1 MNGQEKNIIG
11 KIRVN
16 ELLTAVLEVVIS
28 VLILLLEMNMRTAGF
43 GAAFRDFMAQPKL
56 WAVNLFP
63 VLCVTAAFTSL
74 FRNAF
79 YGGALSSFVFGA
91 LSYANLLKIEGRAD
105 PLVPGDLMLLRE
117 ALDAV
122 GEYRLELHPENN
134 AGSCRK

>member
-43 GAAFRDFMAQPKL
+43 SAAFRDFMAQPKL

-63 VLCVTAAFTSL
+63 I
-74 FRNAF
+74 
-79 YGGALSSFVFGA
+79 SFERFVNGLKKTKKMPPA
-91 LSYANLLKIEGRAD
+91 QMTKIESGTDIAKATVSSTRAVAM
-105 PLVPGDLMLLRE
+105 LVSMQ
-117 ALDAV
+117 
-122 GEYRLELHPENN
+122 
-134 AGSCRK
+134 RK